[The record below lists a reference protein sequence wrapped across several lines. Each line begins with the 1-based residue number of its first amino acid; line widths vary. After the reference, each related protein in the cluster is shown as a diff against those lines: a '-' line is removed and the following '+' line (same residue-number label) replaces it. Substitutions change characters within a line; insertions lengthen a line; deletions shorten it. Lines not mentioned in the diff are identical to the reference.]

1 MKAHERL
8 KSRKVI
14 QQLFEKGKTFSCFP
28 FRILYLKTEKQLSPL
43 QSAFSVSTRHFKKS
57 VDRNRIKRLMRESYR
72 LQKNNLQALLEQ
84 NHENLAVFFIYTGL
98 ELPEYE
104 LVFNKIGKAIRQV
117 EKQLI

>member
-1 MKAHERL
+1 
-8 KSRKVI
+8 
-14 QQLFEKGKTFSCFP
+14 
-28 FRILYLKTEKQLSPL
+28 
-43 QSAFSVSTRHFKKS
+43 
-57 VDRNRIKRLMRESYR
+57 MRESYR